1 MTVSTRMAKGKQT
14 GARASYLVRSEDWPA
29 DECDVVIDSSAAAA
43 AAKWRLAHPQAA
55 GRRVMVWYWSQNEFS
70 DRPGYV
76 SYPMEDND
84 ER

>member
-1 MTVSTRMAKGKQT
+1 MSALTKAAKRMVPAAK
-14 GARASYLVRSEDWPA
+14 ASYLVRSAGMNA
-29 DECDVVIDSSAAAA
+29 DECDVVIDVSATKAARQ
-43 AAKWRLAHPQAA
+43 WRKAHPQAA

-76 SYPMEDND
+76 SFPEEGQD